1 MTTIIRHL
9 PLNKY
14 ALALH
19 TTTPE
24 LGLAI
29 SNFVDYP
36 QSQVWNLGRDLSS
49 HIHQY
54 LIELIKPQTW
64 ADLEFIAVAK
74 GPGGFTGTR
83 IGVVTARTLAQQ
95 LKIPAFTVSTL
106 AAVAWQEHTAHNY
119 SNSAGKDKNTTSII
133 KNCQYPVIAVE
144 MPAQRGQVF
153 GAIYQPNADN
163 SGITALLIDQVFTP
177 TAWQE
182 TLANWHTSYQLISAT
197 SQLANTVN
205 SILDLA
211 YLDWQQGKN
220 PHWSEALP
228 FYGQHPID
236 I

>member
-1 MTTIIRHL
+1 
-9 PLNKY
+9 
-14 ALALH
+14 LH

-29 SNFVDYP
+29 SNFTDHP

-54 LIELIKPQTW
+54 LLETIKPRTW
-64 ADLEFIAVAK
+64 TDIEFIAVAK

-95 LKIPAFTVSTL
+95 LKIPVFTISTL
-106 AAVAWQEHTAHNY
+106 AAVAWQEYTLYNHSIATE
-119 SNSAGKDKNTTSII
+119 KTDNTSLMP

-153 GAIYQPNADN
+153 GAIYQPTPDDF
-163 SGITALLIDQVFTP
+163 GITALLPDTVFTP

-197 SQLANTVN
+197 SHLAATVN
-205 SILDLA
+205 SILNLA

-220 PHWSEALP
+220 PHWSQALP
-228 FYGQHPID
+228 YYGQNPVD